1 VIFLSVNSTLKARGN
16 MTLSGGNSGSNAG
29 GDTNASGLAQITLEQ
44 SSSLHQLG
52 LITFLGASKG
62 SAVGGDAA
70 DGIALSGSSE
80 WVVYPCA
87 GAGIVLSANNATN
100 NKNAA
105 NGASL
110 TLSESSTFKDCRG
123 RGAVRRY
130 PEPVADASSDGSCA
144 PCTCANLDQRQF
156 PCRIPSPSHSPSP
169 SPSSSSASRLQA
181 VHQAVMAAMESLLL
195 LQ

>member
-1 VIFLSVNSTLKARGN
+1 
-16 MTLSGGNSGSNAG
+16 
-29 GDTNASGLAQITLEQ
+29 
-44 SSSLHQLG
+44 
-52 LITFLGASKG
+52 
-62 SAVGGDAA
+62 VGGGAD

-87 GAGIVLSANNATN
+87 GAGIDLSANNNTT
-100 NKNAA
+100 

-123 RGAVRRY
+123 PSAVRRY
-130 PEPVADASSDGSCA
+130 PEPAADASSDGSCA

-156 PCRIPSPSHSPSP
+156 PCRPSPSP
-169 SPSSSSASRLQA
+169 SPSASSASRLQA
-181 VHQAVMAAMESLLL
+181 VHQAVMAAMVSLLL